1 MRKTL
6 LGDLRDSEL
15 FNGVRRDE
23 ARRILQS
30 LDAQLKNYRKGQTIL
45 SAGSRVRRIALIMEG
60 SVSLFQTDF
69 WGRRILID
77 SRRSGQI
84 FAEAFAC
91 DRHALSSFT
100 VQADEATVILWFD
113 IMDILRVDAA
123 DESRTALIRNIMNT
137 LAVKNLALNEKLLH
151 VSRRSTKEKLL
162 SYLSDEARKA
172 GSSEFDIP
180 FSRQELADYIG
191 VDRSA
196 MSAELSK
203 LAREGYFETNRSHFV
218 LKKL

>member
-1 MRKTL
+1 
-6 LGDLRDSEL
+6 
-15 FNGVRRDE
+15 
-23 ARRILQS
+23 
-30 LDAQLKNYRKGQTIL
+30 
-45 SAGSRVRRIALIMEG
+45 
-60 SVSLFQTDF
+60 
-69 WGRRILID
+69 
-77 SRRSGQI
+77 
-84 FAEAFAC
+84 
-91 DRHALSSFT
+91 
-100 VQADEATVILWFD
+100 
-113 IMDILRVDAA
+113 MDILRVDAA

-196 MSAELSK
+196 MSAELS
-203 LAREGYFETNRSHFV
+203 
-218 LKKL
+218 